1 MKYMIVLDVENLS
14 VRYGQSTALDS
25 VTFSVEKGDFV
36 GLAGPN
42 GAGKTTLIKAI
53 LGLLPS
59 FEGVISLF
67 GESQKKFSQWQRIG
81 YLPQK
86 NVAVNPLFPAVVEEV
101 VLLGLIS
108 RKSWPKKVT
117 KGDKKAVRE
126 ILEELGIGDLR
137 KKSFTELSGGQYQ
150 RVMLARA
157 LVQKPEL
164 LVFDEPSTALDPESR
179 DGFFELLLGLNKKK
193 GITIIFITHD
203 TSYIQRYAGKIL
215 YLDRKVMYFGT
226 TEDFFQREEF
236 RDSKK
241 QYHIHYSHDND

>member
-1 MKYMIVLDVENLS
+1 MTVLDVHNLS
-14 VRYGQSTALDS
+14 VRYGQKS
-25 VTFSVEKGDFV
+25 VLEDVSFSVEAGDFI

-42 GAGKTTLIKAI
+42 GAGKTTLVKA
-53 LGLLPS
+53 LFRLLPA
-59 FEGVISLF
+59 FKGEISLF
-67 GESQKKFSQWQRIG
+67 GEPQKKFSQWQRIG

-86 NVAVNPLFPAVVEEV
+86 NISVNPLFPAVVEEV
-101 VLLGLIS
+101 VLLGLLS
-108 RKSWPKKVT
+108 VKHWPKRVT
-117 KGDKKAVRE
+117 RTDKREVRE

-137 KKSFTELSGGQYQ
+137 NKPFGELSGGQHQ

-164 LVFDEPSTALDPESR
+164 LIFDEPSTALDPKAR
-179 DGFFELLLGLNKKK
+179 DGFFQLLELLNKKK

-215 YLDRKVMYFGT
+215 YLDSQVMYFGT
-226 TEDFFQREEF
+226 TEDFFRSEDFHDHQ
-236 RDSKK
+236 K

>member
-1 MKYMIVLDVENLS
+1 MVLDVENLS
-14 VRYGQSTALDS
+14 VRYGQNTALEGVS
-25 VTFSVEKGDFV
+25 FEVEAGDFI

-53 LGLLPS
+53 FGLVPRCDGNI
-59 FEGVISLF
+59 FLF
-67 GESQKKFSQWQRIG
+67 GESQKTFKEWQRIG

-86 NVAVNPLFPAVVEEV
+86 NVSVNPLFPAVVEEV

-108 RKSWPKKVT
+108 KKSWPKKIT
-117 KGDKKAVRE
+117 KGDKKIVRE

-164 LVFDEPSTALDPESR
+164 LIFDEPSTALDPKSR
-179 DGFFELLLGLNKKK
+179 DGFFELLLELNKKR
-193 GITIIFITHD
+193 GIAIIFITHD
-203 TSYIQRYAGKIL
+203 TAYIERYAGKIL
-215 YLDRKVMYFGT
+215 YLDREVKYFGT
-226 TEDFFQREEF
+226 TKDFFQKEEF
-236 RDSKK
+236 RDREK
-241 QYHIHYSHDND
+241 QYHIHYAHDND

>member
-1 MKYMIVLDVENLS
+1 MNIVSVENLS
-14 VRYGQSTALDS
+14 VRYGQSIALDG
-25 VTFSVEKGDFV
+25 VTFFVKQGDFV
-36 GLAGPN
+36 GIAGPN

-53 LGLLPS
+53 FGLIPS
-59 FEGVISLF
+59 FEGKISLF
-67 GESQKKFSQWQRIG
+67 GESQKKFKQWQQIG

-86 NVAVNPLFPAVVEEV
+86 NVSVNPLFPAVVEEV

-108 RKSWPKKVT
+108 EKSFPKKIT
-117 KGDKKAVRE
+117 REDKKAVRE

-150 RVMLARA
+150 RVLLARA

-164 LVFDEPSTALDPESR
+164 LIFDEPSTALDPQSR
-179 DGFFELLLGLNKKK
+179 DGFFELLLDLNQKK
-193 GITIIFITHD
+193 GITILFITHD

-226 TEDFFQREEF
+226 TEDFFQKEEF
-236 RDSKK
+236 RDTEK